1 MPLKML
7 RHTFLMLLSFAPY
20 VAVHADEMKIDC
32 RLKGGSVVQLT
43 PLACGIEGGTPV
55 NKPEL
60 PAPAASPEPAD
71 KGADSNL
78 PTADPKLA
86 ATQMAIVDLLDKE
99 VVDTTPLNRN
109 PEGLERSARFD
120 GCKLMVDEI
129 LHIQYGNFYSVWKDF
144 KISSIIDFQK
154 LDRNEFGVWDKVS
167 SKGGNLS
174 AAAVHL
180 EEHNRKNGNSISIS
194 VLLSTNKGYV
204 KYRFHGP
211 SYFLDAPKDN
221 LWIADE
227 YGYPKEDGLGSAA
240 TDTIRLVLMVNTPAD
255 AEKLEGLF
263 ADINAMCKS
272 QPAKAD

>member
-1 MPLKML
+1 MPMKML
-7 RHTFLMLLSFAPY
+7 RHSILMLLSLAPY
-20 VAVHADEMKIDC
+20 VAGHAEDMKIDC

-55 NKPEL
+55 DKAVL

-71 KGADSNL
+71 KGAASNL
-78 PTADPKLA
+78 ATANPKLA
-86 ATQMAIVDLLDKE
+86 ATQMAIIDLLDKE

-120 GCKLMVDEI
+120 GCKLSVDEI

-144 KISSIIDFQK
+144 KISSLIDFQK
-154 LDRNEFGVWDKVS
+154 LDRDEFGVWDKVS

-174 AAAVHL
+174 AAAVYL
-180 EEHNRKNGNSISIS
+180 EEHNRKDGNSISIS
-194 VLLSTNKGYV
+194 VLLSTNKGYE

-227 YGYPKEDGLGSAA
+227 YGYPKDDGIGSAA
-240 TDTIRLVLMVNTPAD
+240 TDTIRMVLIVNTPAD
-255 AEKLEGLF
+255 AEKLKGLF
-263 ADINAMCKS
+263 GDINAMCKS